1 MVSGENNKVGES
13 GSRGG
18 HKVGGRKGWEGV
30 VCKGVGAGKGR
41 GRRKGG
47 TGRGEWSQCCQM
59 PDLGH
64 LTLKPTS
71 KLIIETHLP
80 DHTIT
85 RN

>member
-1 MVSGENNKVGES
+1 MKPYPYHLSIMAENPLMIGPLCK
-13 GSRGG
+13 RLY
-18 HKVGGRKGWEGV
+18 GV
-30 VCKGVGAGKGR
+30 ACEGVGAGKGR

-80 DHTIT
+80 DHTII